1 MQPNCL
7 LPAHYSIT
15 KTMASTSDIRNGMCI
30 NFNSDIYQV
39 VEFLHVKPGK
49 GAAFVRTKMK
59 SVTTGRVLENTFPSG
74 AKLDEVRVE
83 HRDYQ
88 YLYPEGDFFN
98 FMNTETYEQISIDK
112 KLINNS
118 DLMKEGMTVRIAVRA
133 EDEMPLLITLPPT
146 VTLEVTYAEPGI
158 KGDTATNT
166 LRPSTVETGA
176 KVMIPLFVNIGDKIK
191 VNTETRDYM
200 ERVKA

>member
-1 MQPNCL
+1 
-7 LPAHYSIT
+7 
-15 KTMASTSDIRNGMCI
+15 MASTSDIRNGMCI

-49 GAAFVRTKMK
+49 GAAFVRTKLK

-74 AKLDEVRVE
+74 TKLDEVRVE

-98 FMNTETYEQISIDK
+98 FMNNETYEQISVMK
-112 KLINNS
+112 KLIPNA
-118 DLMKEGMTVRIAVRA
+118 DLMTEGMTVRIAMRA
-133 EDEMPLLITLPPT
+133 EDELPLLVTLPPT

-166 LRPSTVETGA
+166 LRPCTVETGA
-176 KVMIPLFVNIGDKIK
+176 RVMIPLFVNIGDKIK
-191 VNTETRDYM
+191 INTETGDYM

>member
-1 MQPNCL
+1 
-7 LPAHYSIT
+7 
-15 KTMASTSDIRNGMCI
+15 MASTSDIRNGMCI

-98 FMNTETYEQISIDK
+98 FMNNETYEQISIDK
-112 KLINNS
+112 KLINNP
-118 DLMKEGMTVRIAVRA
+118 DLLKEGVNVKIAVRA
-133 EDEMPLLITLPPT
+133 EDEMPLTVTLPPT

-191 VNTETRDYM
+191 INTETGDYM

>member
-1 MQPNCL
+1 
-7 LPAHYSIT
+7 
-15 KTMASTSDIRNGMCI
+15 MASTSDIRNGMCI

-49 GAAFVRTKMK
+49 GAAFVRTKLK
-59 SVTTGRVLENTFPSG
+59 SVTNGRVLENTFPSG

-83 HRDYQ
+83 HREYQ
-88 YLYPEGDFFN
+88 FLYPEGDMYT
-98 FMNTETYEQISIDK
+98 FMNNETYEQITIDK
-112 KLINNS
+112 KIINAPEF
-118 DLMKEGMTVRIAVRA
+118 LEEGMMVKIAVRA
-133 EDEMPLLITLPPT
+133 EDEMPLTCTLPAT
-146 VTLEVTYAEPGI
+146 VVVEVTYAEPGI

-166 LRPSTVETGA
+166 LRPCTVSTGA

-191 VNTETRDYM
+191 VNTDTGDYM

>member
-1 MQPNCL
+1 MQPVCL
-7 LPAHYSIT
+7 LPTHYSIT

-88 YLYPEGDFFN
+88 YLYPEGDFYN

-112 KLINNS
+112 KQINNA

-133 EDEMPLLITLPPT
+133 EDEMPLLVTLPPT

-191 VNTETRDYM
+191 VNTETGDYM

>member
-1 MQPNCL
+1 MSFPFQIQAKNQF
-7 LPAHYSIT
+7 
-15 KTMASTSDIRNGMCI
+15 MASTSDIRNGMCI

-49 GAAFVRTKMK
+49 GAAFVRTKLK

-83 HRDYQ
+83 HREYQ
-88 YLYPEGDFFN
+88 FLYKEDDQYM
-98 FMNTETYEQISIDK
+98 FMNNETYEQVAIPEAI
-112 KLINNS
+112 INAPEF
-118 DLMKEGMTVRIAVRA
+118 LEEGMIVKIAVRA
-133 EDEMPLLITLPPT
+133 EDELPLTCTLPAT
-146 VTLEVTYAEPGI
+146 VVVEVIYAEPGI

-166 LRPSTVETGA
+166 LRPCTVSTGA

-191 VNTETRDYM
+191 VNTDTGDYM
-200 ERVKA
+200 ERVK